1 MRAKDLLKVGMVC
14 VLLAILV
21 LTAGCA
27 SSQGEADS
35 GGETGPVPG
44 GDDVALGA
52 EDDGSLIELN
62 AGQAL
67 VVTLESNPTTG
78 YRWEVSEVD
87 DAVLLQMGEPEFKQ
101 APAEGEQLVGAGG
114 TETFSFSSSAG
125 ETTLTLVYHRPWEE
139 DVDPLEV
146 FSVEVVVR

>member
-1 MRAKDLLKVGMVC
+1 MSVKDLLKIGLVC

-27 SSQGEADS
+27 SSQGEADND
-35 GGETGPVPG
+35 EPDRG

-52 EDDGSLIELN
+52 EDDGSLVELS

-67 VVTLESNPTTG
+67 LVTLESNPTTG
-78 YRWEVSEVD
+78 YSWEVSEVD
-87 DAVLLQMGEPEFKQ
+87 DAVLRQMGEPEFKE
-101 APAEGEQLVGAGG
+101 ASAEGEQLVGAGG
-114 TETFSFSSSAG
+114 TQTFSFSSAAG
-125 ETTLTLVYHRPWEE
+125 ETTLTLVYRRPWEK